1 MKPRRDLD
9 GLDFHRW
16 YAQRQRA
23 QQERAFNMVANSF
36 AIVFADLSS
45 NYSTCT
51 LVTLS
56 EKSRLVTLLEENM
69 LTCYAASVLRALV
82 GPSIGTDSVVKS
94 LIVHK
99 GEVLAFVYN
108 FTLF

>member
-1 MKPRRDLD
+1 MYVGHFIRK
-9 GLDFHRW
+9 
-16 YAQRQRA
+16 
-23 QQERAFNMVANSF
+23 
-36 AIVFADLSS
+36 
-45 NYSTCT
+45 T
-51 LVTLS
+51 
-56 EKSRLVTLLEENM
+56 RLVTLLEDEHAEM
-69 LTCYAASVLRALV
+69 CTASVLRALV

>member
-1 MKPRRDLD
+1 MKPRRDVD

-23 QQERAFNMVANSF
+23 QQERAFSMVANYF

-56 EKSRLVTLLEENM
+56 GKTRLVTLLEDEHADIM
-69 LTCYAASVLRALV
+69 PHQCCARLSGL
-82 GPSIGTDSVVKS
+82 P
-94 LIVHK
+94 
-99 GEVLAFVYN
+99 
-108 FTLF
+108 